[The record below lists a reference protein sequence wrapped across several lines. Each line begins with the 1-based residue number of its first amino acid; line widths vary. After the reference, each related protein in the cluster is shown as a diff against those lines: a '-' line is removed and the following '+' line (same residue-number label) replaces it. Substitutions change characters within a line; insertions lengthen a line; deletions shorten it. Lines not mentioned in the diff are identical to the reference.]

1 MKFLTPPP
9 PFHQLLSAIQ
19 MRSEPSCWRMFFKWM
34 AITHS
39 SLSYVSKP
47 GACLAKGWRLP
58 VDQLASEFVHLVL
71 HALHLRVEPIMSI
84 FFALKDL
91 ICIILRI
98 LLWGKLALWSNLC
111 VLIHKWEKSSLCGM
125 GKKIGN
131 GPPCENSS
139 YTFSDRIILIFKK
152 IAKIHDLRSG
162 LLPRLKISVQKL
174 ESLWEKEGK

>member
-1 MKFLTPPP
+1 
-9 PFHQLLSAIQ
+9 

-34 AITHS
+34 AILHTLHYFMFPYLEPVLRKDDDSLLINSLLNLFIS
-39 SLSYVSKP
+39 SSM
-47 GACLAKGWRLP
+47 RFI
-58 VDQLASEFVHLVL
+58 SESNLLWV
-71 HALHLRVEPIMSI
+71 
-84 FFALKDL
+84 FFLALKDL

-139 YTFSDRIILIFKK
+139 YTFPDRNIFIFKK
-152 IAKIHDLRSG
+152 IAKIQELRSG
-162 LLPRLKISVQKL
+162 LPPSWKVSGQKL
-174 ESLWEKEGK
+174 EYRDPCGKRRKNKST